1 MFKKILKVIGDIFLV
16 FVIVSAVI
24 FTAMTLTSKKDGIPS
39 LFGYSPFSILSG
51 SMEPTLKTGDIV
63 LCKKLDNNTE
73 LKENDII
80 TFRTTIDGKKAI
92 ITHRINSITTL
103 DDNSIIITTKGD
115 NNDTSDANPL
125 TREEVLAKYDNV
137 RIPYLGYFI
146 TFISNKYVFFFLII
160 LPLAI
165 LFLLELVD
173 LIKQLVENAE
183 ERIKEEEEKEKEKK
197 KQNNKKKK

>member
-24 FTAMTLTSKKDGIPS
+24 FTAITLTSKKDGIPS

-63 LCKKLDNNTE
+63 LCKKVDNNTE

-80 TFRTTIDGKKAI
+80 AFRTTIDGKKTI
-92 ITHRINSITTL
+92 VTHRINSITTL
-103 DDNSIIITTKGD
+103 NDDSIIITTKGD
-115 NNDTSDANPL
+115 NNDISDANPL
-125 TREEVLAKYDNV
+125 TREEVLAKYDNI
-137 RIPYLGYFI
+137 RIPLLGYFI

-165 LFLLELVD
+165 LFITELVD

-183 ERIKEEEEKEKEKK
+183 ERIKEEEEKEKQKK

>member
-63 LCKKLDNNTE
+63 LCKKVDNNTE